1 MKRMKTFF
9 IYLILFILFYL
20 FVSVMSY
27 LFVKTAY
34 KNINSYEIASE
45 SPKVTIKESKATSA
59 NGYIIGTVKNDTGEY
74 IEKTNLKVDFYS
86 PRGINLGTK
95 VVRIENFKQDE
106 VKEFRINYELSNVK
120 SYIVDTTTDEVTEHE
135 SGDIFNTKAKM
146 YWLLGGLAALV
157 MIVLP

>member
-9 IYLILFILFYL
+9 IYLILFLLLYL
-20 FVSVMSY
+20 FVSIMSY
-27 LFVKTAY
+27 LVVKTAY

-45 SPKVTIKESKATSA
+45 SPKVTIKESKATSV

-86 PRGINLGTK
+86 PRGVNLGTK
-95 VVRIENFKQDE
+95 VVKIEDFKEDE
-106 VKEFRINYELSNVK
+106 VKEFRINYEFSNVK
-120 SYIVDTTTDEVTEHE
+120 SYIVDVTTDEVTEHE

-157 MIVLP
+157 MLVFP